1 MTVKSYPDFAT
12 VTASGKLLEELWR
25 FLEGFHRQFVVR
37 VRLLHRDDVPHI
49 NSQLKMG
56 TRESF
61 RLKLNE
67 IASKLKAEN
76 LERLK
81 YLCQDLVPLGDLE
94 KIKTPEQLFLELEQR
109 KEITPNRTEFLSNR
123 LEKIGRQDLADDLKD
138 YQRIKLAE
146 GK

>member
-1 MTVKSYPDFAT
+1 
-12 VTASGKLLEELWR
+12 
-25 FLEGFHRQFVVR
+25 
-37 VRLLHRDDVPHI
+37 
-49 NSQLKMG
+49 MG

-67 IASKLKAEN
+67 IASELKAEN

-123 LEKIGRQDLADDLKD
+123 LEKIGRQDLSDDLKD
-138 YQRIKLAE
+138 YQRTTLAE